1 MMSFIRH
8 LKKSRIKS
16 VVFLAVILL
25 TGCEQKQQKTNY
37 VARVNDSYLTAEE
50 LAAMVD
56 TNSSNTFFRNEVI
69 RNWINRELLYQQ
81 AMKEGILQEKKY
93 KRILDKSEKELA
105 GVLLLDK
112 YGKNEK
118 IIIEPRDLTKY
129 YKKNLEDFK
138 VEEDS
143 YLLNIIHFSNE
154 NRAIEFRS
162 LLLDSDWQKALN
174 VFNNDSTIIGF
185 SSNSLMRETD
195 IYPVMLLRVVK
206 RLYPL
211 EISIVITERPGYY
224 TVAQVLNKYAKN
236 SVLPFDIVKSE
247 IEKRYIA
254 ERKKVTVENYIKELY
269 SDYEI
274 EVIN

>member
-8 LKKSRIKS
+8 LKKSKIKS
-16 VVFLAVILL
+16 AVFLVIILL
-25 TGCEQKQQKTNY
+25 TGCEQEQQKTNY

-81 AMKEGILQEKKY
+81 AMKEGILQGKNY

-105 GVLLLDK
+105 GALLLDK
-112 YGKNEK
+112 YGQNGK
-118 IIIEPRDLTKY
+118 INIEPRDLLVY
-129 YKKNLEDFK
+129 YKKNRDDFK

-143 YLLNIIHFSNE
+143 YLLNKIHFSNE

-174 VFNNDSTIIGF
+174 VFHNDSTIISS
-185 SSNSLMRETD
+185 SSNSLMKETD
-195 IYPVMLLRVVK
+195 IYPVTLLRVVK

-211 EISIVITERPGYY
+211 EISIVITEHPGYY
-224 TVAQVLNKYAKN
+224 TVAQVLNKYAKG

-247 IEKRYIA
+247 VEKRYLA
-254 ERKKVTVENYIKELY
+254 GRRKLQVENYIKELY

>member
-8 LKKSRIKS
+8 LKKSKIKS
-16 VVFLAVILL
+16 AVLLVIILL
-25 TGCEQKQQKTNY
+25 TGCEQEQQKTNY

-56 TNSSNTFFRNEVI
+56 TNSSTTFFRNEVI

-81 AMKEGILQEKKY
+81 AMKEGILKGKNY

-105 GVLLLDK
+105 GALLLDK
-112 YGKNEK
+112 YGQNGK
-118 IIIEPRDLTKY
+118 INIEIRDLLIY
-129 YKKNLEDFK
+129 YKKNRDDFK
-138 VEEDS
+138 VDEDS
-143 YLLNIIHFSNE
+143 YLLNKIHFSNE

-174 VFNNDSTIIGF
+174 VFHNDSTIISS
-185 SSNSLMRETD
+185 SSNSLMKETD
-195 IYPVMLLRVVK
+195 IYPVTLLRVVK

-224 TVAQVLNKYAKN
+224 TVAQVLNKYAKG

-247 IEKRYIA
+247 VEKRYLA
-254 ERKKVTVENYIKELY
+254 ERRKLQVENYIKELY